1 MLYNKLLKEE
11 ESTFVINSLSKL
23 NLGNPQVRS
32 ISLFAIVT
40 LKVSNNKFND
50 KALLKKSTIE
60 HFFLNCKLDLD
71 ASRVR
76 FCPHEASIHKL
87 NSFKTFNLLQA
98 KSQELSWFK
107 SSMSPRW
114 SEVAIAFT
122 TMLQL
127 KRFWDAFSNI
137 NLRFQTVNA
146 SVWLIWDH

>member
-1 MLYNKLLKEE
+1 MHLSNVHALLCSIMLDDQLLKEQ
-11 ESTFVINSLSKL
+11 ESTLVVDPLS
-23 NLGNPQVRS
+23 NLDLSNPQVRS

-98 KSQELSWFK
+98 KSQELS
-107 SSMSPRW
+107 
-114 SEVAIAFT
+114 
-122 TMLQL
+122 
-127 KRFWDAFSNI
+127 
-137 NLRFQTVNA
+137 
-146 SVWLIWDH
+146 